1 MSEPIVTVGPD
12 RGVVR
17 FQARDSRLRLAQLGP
32 NDWESEFFARRQ
44 ATVSIDFESLSD
56 SNGPLSELL
65 AFVAA
70 SSDRLGYDLTELRVG
85 ARRFASIPEIESA
98 GFRLVEIRLE
108 MLRLIEKGSEA
119 DRPLARGELRWA
131 SERDL
136 PSILDLN
143 QACFVDND
151 AFYSRFKNPT
161 YHSVADTER
170 YYSTWVTNHFGV
182 EGTGCVVVDLGGELA
197 GYTLSEPRGSRRGN
211 AVYGAMIG
219 GVSAAHRGLNTG
231 RAMNSFLF
239 RSFPEERFYWH
250 TVTQLS
256 NFAMLTHHL
265 QIGAHIES
273 ADCIFYR
280 SAEGAQGPRG

>member
-1 MSEPIVTVGPD
+1 VSESIVAVGPD
-12 RGVVR
+12 RDVVR
-17 FQARDSRLRLAQLGP
+17 FQGRDGRLRLAQLGP
-32 NDWESEFFARRQ
+32 NEWESQFFARRQ

-56 SNGPLSELL
+56 WNGPLSELL
-65 AFVAA
+65 AFVTA

-98 GFRLVEIRLE
+98 GYRLVEIRLE
-108 MLRLIEKGSEA
+108 MLRLIEKSSEA
-119 DRPLARGELRWA
+119 DRPVAKGELRWA

-151 AFYSRFKNPT
+151 SFYSRFKNPT
-161 YHSVADTER
+161 YYSVADTER
-170 YYSTWVTNHFGV
+170 YYSAWVTNHFGA
-182 EGTGCVVVDLGGELA
+182 EGTGCVVFDLGDELA
-197 GYTLSEPRGSRRGN
+197 GYKLFAPRGSRRGN
-211 AVYGAMIG
+211 PVYGGMIA
-219 GVSAAHRGLNTG
+219 GVSSAHRGLNSS

-250 TVTQLS
+250 TVTQLN
-256 NFAMLTHHL
+256 NFAVLTHHL
-265 QIGAHIES
+265 RIGAHIES

-280 SAEGAQGPRG
+280 SAEGTPGSRG